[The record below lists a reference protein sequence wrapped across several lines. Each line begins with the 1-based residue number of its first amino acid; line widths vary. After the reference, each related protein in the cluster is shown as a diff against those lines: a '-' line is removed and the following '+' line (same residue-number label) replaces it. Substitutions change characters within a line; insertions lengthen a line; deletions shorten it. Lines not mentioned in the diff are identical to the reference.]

1 MSGKK
6 PDKLW
11 KFKAH
16 QLLDEFERGA
26 RRGKLS
32 QLGLAKACGV
42 SRQTL
47 WRAADVMQRL
57 RGIARHELGTPS
69 TKVARASA
77 AMRVRSLSA
86 RVDELEQ
93 INARLTQNF
102 LVLARVLDEHG
113 IDLVELMGINAPD
126 LASGSKSAD
135 WSLGK

>member
-1 MSGKK
+1 MRGKK
-6 PDKLW
+6 REKSWKL
-11 KFKAH
+11 KAH
-16 QLLDEFERGA
+16 HLLDEFERGA

-47 WRAADVMQRL
+47 WRAVDVMQRL
-57 RGIARHELGTPS
+57 RGITQHELSPPS
-69 TKVARASA
+69 ATVVRASA

-102 LVLARVLDEHG
+102 LALALALDERG
-113 IDLVELMGINAPD
+113 IDIVELMGLNAPD
-126 LASGSKSAD
+126 LASGNKYAE
-135 WSLGK
+135 WSPNH